1 MANIAMTCPF
11 SKKVCTDC
19 VLYRGRH
26 HYLSL
31 PKPRRGAADE
41 ALKPAG
47 AGLRS
52 LTEDF
57 ELLRD
62 SSEPWAGKYGKAR
75 SEPQIRLKVID
86 VENRATR
93 LCSLSEARKW
103 DWTNPRIW
111 RVIDGRQI
119 KSLDSLIEILCYKA
133 EAGSEEAELYEAPRF
148 MFLAGG

>member
-1 MANIAMTCPF
+1 MTNISITCPF

-31 PKPRRGAADE
+31 LRPGHRVADKPR
-41 ALKPAG
+41 KSVKS
-47 AGLRS
+47 GLHS
-52 LTEDF
+52 LSDDF
-57 ELLRD
+57 EVLSE
-62 SSEPWAGKYGKAR
+62 SSEPWVGRYSEAR
-75 SEPQIRLKVID
+75 REPQIRIKVID
-86 VENRATR
+86 MENGGTR
-93 LCSLSEARKW
+93 ISSLGEAKEW

-133 EAGSEEAELYEAPRF
+133 EAGLEEVELYEAPRF
-148 MFLAGG
+148 MLLAGG

>member
-1 MANIAMTCPF
+1 MTNISITCPF

-31 PKPRRGAADE
+31 LRPGRRVANKPWNLA
-41 ALKPAG
+41 KS
-47 AGLRS
+47 S
-52 LTEDF
+52 LPSLSDDF
-57 ELLRD
+57 ELLEK
-62 SSEPWAGKYGKAR
+62 SSEPWAGKYGEAR
-75 SEPQIRLKVID
+75 REPEIRLKVID
-86 VENRATR
+86 VENKGERICT
-93 LCSLSEARKW
+93 LGEARKW

-119 KSLDSLIEILCYKA
+119 KSLDRLIEMLCYKA
-133 EAGSEEAELYEAPRF
+133 EEGLEEVVLYEAPRF